1 MARLVDLEGYDRTW
15 VSRILILFVLILSV
29 AFYIR
34 FHSHGSNLDIFLLHG
49 TGGLDS
55 LIRALY
61 RIGAGYLAVH
71 TAFFWMIRNPVPG
84 SMEPLFRD
92 ELVVK
97 PHPSI
102 GLERLVPFSSWT
114 LIIFGISMWING
126 LISLSILFGS
136 SPPGILVKVGV
147 AFFSTAFSAAALTAV
162 IVRHVILPSLIQNG
176 RDVDH
181 MFLPHEQVM
190 HNWALILLAIELGL
204 GWMAVQ
210 APMVSLGL
218 TYGALYL
225 IFAEFW
231 ALWGG
236 GYYVYEFI
244 DPRPRFAPYLLL
256 GLTLV
261 CALSFGAGLLVSLI
275 RAQNPFLA
283 VFLLFLLVIGSTR
296 FKNPAALG
304 NSTSN

>member
-15 VSRILILFVLILSV
+15 VSRILILLVLILSV

-84 SMEPLFRD
+84 SMEPLFRG

-126 LISLSILFGS
+126 LISLSILFGA
-136 SPPGILVKVGV
+136 SPPGILVQVGV